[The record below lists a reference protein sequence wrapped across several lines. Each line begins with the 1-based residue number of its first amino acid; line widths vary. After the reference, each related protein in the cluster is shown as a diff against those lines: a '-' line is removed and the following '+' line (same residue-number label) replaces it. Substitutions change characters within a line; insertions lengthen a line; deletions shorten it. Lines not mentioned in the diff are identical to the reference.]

1 MENIPP
7 GEKTNQPQ
15 QFIGYWGYGSRRE
28 LEAQLNMM
36 RLRWESGNKGTTEAQ
51 RTQRYEDFR
60 DIFDKSSML
69 KKLHISFE
77 KLSDSAPIWNVIYI
91 GNSPRKIFSN
101 HHPELLAGI
110 SASGIETEL
119 YTDIWV
125 KLQGTDLILGRE
137 PFGKVPLYWMQ
148 QGQVIWFASRLQ
160 LLLSVMENPEV
171 NIPALYGY
179 SCFSYVPNPLTPVS
193 QIFAVTAGEELV
205 WQSQSESQRLS
216 APVSQR
222 LSEWCEAAVQIKD
235 ETTAVQQL
243 QTLLKQA
250 IQRQISDLTDEPVGV
265 FLSGGLD
272 SAVVAAL
279 LVQAGIKVIGY
290 TLDFGNYGISE
301 SLYAEMVAQHLQI
314 PLVKVDAKPEQIQKA
329 LISTVQALD
338 LPFGDGVTVPLFL
351 LGQRASQDTRV
362 IFNGEG
368 GDQLFA
374 GWTNKPLIAAGVYQ
388 SENLSMS
395 ESFIQQYLRTFHR
408 LWGYEAQI
416 YQPDIYEQIQ
426 NLHPEDWITE
436 ALNPEYSTAILHRL
450 RRAGLMLKGSQNI
463 HPRATALGFAHGLY
477 VRSPF
482 CDLPL
487 AEWTFQLSGELC
499 LKASCEKYI
508 LKRSV
513 ENLLPSEIVWRQKR
527 GMGVPLTSWC
537 LDQFWPHIGKWLNPG
552 KLRLENRFSPHLA
565 AEIAAGK
572 LGAHIQGRRIG
583 EILWLL
589 IMWQL
594 WRVYVLGEESG
605 KASFDHPFW
614 LPQTLWRLQ
623 KKWQN

>member
-7 GEKTNQPQ
+7 Q
-15 QFIGYWGYGSRRE
+15 QFMGYWGYGSRRE
-28 LEAQLNMM
+28 LETQLSMM
-36 RLRWESGNKGTTEAQ
+36 KLRRESGNKGTTEAQ
-51 RTQRYEDFR
+51 KYEGLR
-60 DIFDKSSML
+60 DIFGKSSIQ
-69 KKLHISFE
+69 KKLHIPSE
-77 KLSDSAPIWNVIYI
+77 KLSDFDSLSAPIWNIIYI
-91 GNSPRKIFSN
+91 GNSPRSIFS
-101 HHPELLAGI
+101 HHHAELLAGI

-119 YTDIWV
+119 HTDVWV

-148 QGQVIWFASRLQ
+148 QGEVIWFASRLQ
-160 LLLSVMENPEV
+160 LLLTVIENPKV

-179 SCFSYVPNPLTPVS
+179 CCFSYVPNPLTPVN
-193 QIFAVTAGEELV
+193 QIFAVTAGEELI
-205 WQSQSESQRLS
+205 WQSQSESQRLT
-216 APVSQR
+216 APISQP
-222 LSEWCEAAVQIKD
+222 LSQWCEAPIQIKD
-235 ETTAVQQL
+235 ETTAVKQL
-243 QTLLKQA
+243 QTLLQQA
-250 IQRQISDLTDEPVGV
+250 IERQISDLTDEPVGV

-272 SAVVAAL
+272 SSVVAAL

-301 SLYAEMVAQHLQI
+301 SLYAEIVAQHLQI

-351 LGQRASQDTRV
+351 LGQRASQDTKV

-388 SENLSMS
+388 SQNPLIPENFL
-395 ESFIQQYLRTFHR
+395 QQYLRTFHR

-426 NLHPEDWITE
+426 NLHPEDWIAD
-436 ALNPEYSTAILHRL
+436 ALNPEYCTAILHRL

-463 HPRATALGFAHGLY
+463 HPRATALGFAHGLS

-499 LKASCEKYI
+499 LKGSCEKYI
-508 LKRSV
+508 LKRAV

-537 LDQFWPHIGKWLNPG
+537 LHEFWHQIGRWLNPG

-565 AEIAAGK
+565 AQIAGGE
-572 LGAHIQGRRIG
+572 LGAHIQGRRSG

-589 IMWQL
+589 IMWQI
-594 WRVYVLGEESG
+594 WRVYVLGEASG
-605 KASFDHPFW
+605 KESFDHPFW
-614 LPQTLWRLQ
+614 LPQKLWKLQ
-623 KKWQN
+623 KKWRN